1 MLDQKAIETK
11 AVNAVRDIIVESDYL
26 DQFIA
31 DNDKEPSFD
40 GFVYLYSEK
49 GKKKENLVGRIAVQV
64 KGTQRKLSGN
74 KTIIKYP
81 VALSDLRNYLSE
93 GGIVYFVVHISND
106 GKKHRIYYNDMLPI
120 KIRKIL
126 EYTSDQSTK
135 NVKFKLFPSDT
146 KSVHSLFF
154 SFYEHKRKQSILHDL
169 KEIPSVDELQKQ
181 NLLQEL
187 SLTVAGAGQYR
198 NPIDAFLNEDVY
210 VYAKVIGTEVHYPV
224 DLITDTVERVISHEI
239 VNHISVHGKQ
249 YYEKYVVLDY
259 IDKVQLK
266 FGQSITFTF
275 PRSKT
280 DSPKQKATINYTPCS
295 SLRKRAAD
303 LAFWIAF
310 VKASGFDINGK
321 FTKFPLD
328 SKPTDENLQKANE
341 ELSFLENVVNVFD
354 ILHITQDINIKNLAQ
369 RDWRELNILCKA
381 FVDKEPIK
389 GLRKDLPFSYQLRIE
404 DVRIAL
410 VHTEIDVDDIA
421 KIHDFF
427 SDQFLYGY
435 TVDDVRH
442 FVPPYSTIDQE
453 GWASI
458 SNIYFDDILPS
469 FKRIYLQ
476 HHDREIFVVANNS
489 LLTILLAYDFCR
501 KKELLETAKQLS
513 QWIFKACPEE
523 TLSTSIRLI
532 NLLQVMSR
540 IRDLNK
546 EERIQLLELA
556 ENSNNEER
564 IKVGAYLLLKNKDAA
579 EMHFDRMDKELQ
591 KNFLKWPIY
600 HFWN

>member
-49 GKKKENLVGRIAVQV
+49 GKKKENFVGRIAVQV
-64 KGTQRKLSGN
+64 KGTKKKIPAK

-93 GGIVYFVVHISND
+93 GGVIYFVVHISSD

-120 KIRKIL
+120 KIKKIL
-126 EYTSDQSTK
+126 EYAPDQSTK
-135 NVKFKLFPSDT
+135 NIKFGLFPSDIKVVQT
-146 KSVHSLFF
+146 LLF
-154 SFYEHKRKQSILHDL
+154 SFYEHKRKQAILHDL
-169 KEIPSVDELQKQ
+169 SEIPSVDDLQQQK
-181 NLLQEL
+181 LLQEL
-187 SLTVAGAGQYR
+187 SLTVAGTGQYH
-198 NPIDAFLNEDVY
+198 NPIDAFLNEDIY

-224 DLITDTVERVISHEI
+224 DLITDTAERIISHEVI
-239 VNHISVHGKQ
+239 NRISVNGKQ

-295 SLRKRAAD
+295 SLRQRATD

-310 VKASGFDINGK
+310 VKASGFEMNGK
-321 FTKFPLD
+321 FTRFPLD
-328 SKPTDENLQKANE
+328 SKLTDESCQKANE
-341 ELSFLENVVNVFD
+341 ELSFLENVVNVFS
-354 ILHITQDINIKNLAQ
+354 ILHITQDINIKNMSE

-381 FVDKEPIK
+381 FIDKEPIK
-389 GLRKDLPFSYQLRIE
+389 GMRKDLPFSYQLRIE

-410 VHTEIDVDDIA
+410 VHTEIDVDDTA

-427 SDQFLYGY
+427 SDHFLYGY
-435 TVDDVRH
+435 TVEDVRH
-442 FVPPYSTIDQE
+442 FAPPCAIIDQE
-453 GWASI
+453 GWKII

-469 FKRIYLQ
+469 FRRIYLQ
-476 HHDREIFVVANNS
+476 HHDYEIFVVANNS
-489 LLTILLAYDFCR
+489 LLTILLAYDSCG

-513 QWIFKACPEE
+513 QWIFKECPEE
-523 TLSTSIRLI
+523 TLSMPIRLI
-532 NLLQVMSR
+532 NFLQVMGR

-546 EERIQLLELA
+546 AERIQLLELA
-556 ENSNNEER
+556 ENTNTEER

-579 EMHFDRMDKELQ
+579 EMHFDRMSSDLQ
-591 KNFLKWPIY
+591 KSFIKWPIY
-600 HFWN
+600 HFWI